1 MWYLIFFETRTFK
14 SWDFFLVSFFVLFV
28 SLFVFAYI
36 LTEQLVVQISELS
49 RI

>member
-1 MWYLIFFETRTFK
+1 MWYLIFFEIRTFK
-14 SWDFFLVSFFVLFV
+14 SWVFFWFPFFILFV